1 MTVGQVYGSGT
12 GIGTNIPPPPD
23 EPMDAENADFWTK
36 VDQFKRKADEAY
48 TLWQKLRAKRQAAL
62 TNPALKAEYDA
73 VMGEA
78 ENLAARASD
87 VERAAATVKQGFV
100 ETVKSWLPGFSGAE
114 FYRNARE
121 DGQLGFIQ
129 VIAVAAVMAAIA
141 WVGTWI
147 VKGNIVD
154 RKLTAVENL
163 IDKGVSPG
171 QAGALIEE
179 RGDPGPLAAL
189 FGNLGTGIA
198 IAGTVGLVLY
208 FFVQK
213 KQGF

>member
-1 MTVGQVYGSGT
+1 VTVGQVTGSGA
-12 GIGTNIPPPPD
+12 GIGANIPPPPD
-23 EPMDAENADFWTK
+23 EPLDAENADFWTK
-36 VDQFKRKADEAY
+36 VDQFKRKADDAY

-62 TNPALKAEYDA
+62 TNPALKAEYDS

-78 ENLAARASD
+78 EYLQAKASD
-87 VERAAATVKQGFV
+87 VERAAATVRQGFA
-100 ETVKSWLPGFSGAE
+100 ETIKSWLPGFSGAQ

-121 DGQLGFIQ
+121 DGQLGFLP
-129 VIAVAAVMAAIA
+129 VLAVMAVTAAIA

-163 IDKGVSPG
+163 IGKGVSPT

-198 IAGTVGLVLY
+198 VAGTVALVLY
-208 FFVQK
+208 FFVEK
-213 KQGF
+213 KRGF